1 MSNVDRLNYYRNA
14 ARFWLKA
21 CEFQRTRCLATQ
33 NDTDV
38 ARADLNFYVVA
49 VQRIREVARIA
60 ADRGKVS
67 GAQAALN
74 AFDSRWPRFQTL
86 RNVEEHI
93 TGPSKS
99 QAPYGVWYFSH
110 AVADLGPGGSV
121 EFLVRVEET
130 QVSVRSLAVDLE
142 NLLSSALG
150 VPAGGYRWLA
160 AAAAIASFP
169 WYFLRRSLRGFAP
182 RR

>member
-1 MSNVDRLNYYRNA
+1 M
-14 ARFWLKA
+14 
-21 CEFQRTRCLATQ
+21 
-33 NDTDV
+33 
-38 ARADLNFYVVA
+38 
-49 VQRIREVARIA
+49 A

-67 GAQAALN
+67 GAQAAVS

-99 QAPYGVWYFSH
+99 QAPYGVWYFPH

-121 EFLVRVEET
+121 DFLVRVEET
-130 QVSVRSLAVDLE
+130 QVCVRSLAMELE

-150 VPAGGYRWLA
+150 VPAGG
-160 AAAAIASFP
+160 
-169 WYFLRRSLRGFAP
+169 
-182 RR
+182 

>member
-1 MSNVDRLNYYRNA
+1 MSNEDRLNYYRRA
-14 ARFWLKA
+14 ARFWLNA
-21 CEFQRTRCLATQ
+21 SELQRTRCLATP
-33 NDTDV
+33 NDADV
-38 ARADLNFYVVA
+38 SRADLNFYVVS
-49 VQRIREVARIA
+49 VQRIREVARMV

-67 GAQAALN
+67 GAQAALD

-99 QAPYGVWYFSH
+99 QASYGVWYFSH

-121 EFLVRVEET
+121 DYLERVEDT
-130 QVSVRSLAVDLE
+130 QVSVRSLAEELE

-150 VPAGGYRWLA
+150 VPTGG
-160 AAAAIASFP
+160 
-169 WYFLRRSLRGFAP
+169 
-182 RR
+182 

>member
-21 CEFQRTRCLATQ
+21 CELQRTRCLATQ
-33 NDTDV
+33 NDADV

-49 VQRIREVARIA
+49 VQRIREVARMA

-99 QAPYGVWYFSH
+99 QASYGVWYFSH

-130 QVSVRSLAVDLE
+130 QVSVRSLAVELE

-150 VPAGGYRWLA
+150 VPAGG
-160 AAAAIASFP
+160 
-169 WYFLRRSLRGFAP
+169 
-182 RR
+182 